1 MAEQTPDTPSKRRD
15 LLSVLGMVA
24 VAGAAAF
31 TSYSGL
37 SGLAEL
43 AGWPSKLALMLPI
56 TIDAY
61 AMTATRVW
69 LSPARLTKKARAW
82 ARGNAIGAISMS
94 VLGNTIYHAAS
105 AHVLSVTWPVVVGIS
120 AIPSIVL
127 GLTVHLWHVAD
138 DLDPEPAPSQS
149 PGPAIAEPEQ
159 VRAAYPILGSTRPN
173 GTVTASGRRA
183 SADASRPTP
192 RGASAAGGSSTGE
205 RSPKPL
211 PALAKEADKSS
222 KRTRQLDQ
230 ARAADTAHL
239 EATSKPISARKLA
252 EQLHV
257 HQSTAGELLREV
269 RTTPPLPAHPRTAP
283 RRGPGRIGGPA
294 EARCHTDNSDPGAPR
309 CGSTAE
315 PASATASDAVP
326 GTVPG
331 PRPAPVEHANGAGP
345 PPPDTARSV
354 DGMETDAEQPPAPL
368 RPTPG
373 PIPRP
378 RRRPAAQ
385 RRADRAERDEARWDA
400 SYAKAVTP
408 AQLAAV
414 DFDRVRSAQEPRAH
428 RPGARGPALGRA
440 VRSAAAAA

>member
-1 MAEQTPDTPSKRRD
+1 MAEQTPDTGRKKRD

-69 LSPARLTKKARAW
+69 LSPARLTRKARAW

-94 VLGNTIYHAAS
+94 VLGNTIFHAAS

-138 DLDPEPAPSQS
+138 DLDPEPAAKQS
-149 PGPAIAEPEQ
+149 PGPAIADPEQ
-159 VRAAYPILGSTRPN
+159 VRAAYPILGGTGPN

-183 SADASRPTP
+183 SGDASRPAP
-192 RGASAAGGSSTGE
+192 RSAAGARSTGG
-205 RSPKPL
+205 SGPKPQ
-211 PALAKEADKSS
+211 PALAREADKAS

-230 ARAADTAHL
+230 ARAADTAHR
-239 EATSKPISARKLA
+239 EATGKQISARKLA

-257 HQSTAGELLREV
+257 HQSTAGELLRELRAAPV
-269 RTTPPLPAHPRTAP
+269 PDASPDRPRAAAPATSDTPPMPAAAP
-283 RRGPGRIGGPA
+283 ITPTPTLRGA
-294 EARCHTDNSDPGAPR
+294 EAP
-309 CGSTAE
+309 AE

-331 PRPAPVEHANGAGP
+331 PRPAPVEHANGA
-345 PPPDTARSV
+345 SV
-354 DGMETDAEQPPAPL
+354 D
-368 RPTPG
+368 TP
-373 PIPRP
+373 
-378 RRRPAAQ
+378 
-385 RRADRAERDEARWDA
+385 
-400 SYAKAVTP
+400 
-408 AQLAAV
+408 
-414 DFDRVRSAQEPRAH
+414 
-428 RPGARGPALGRA
+428 
-440 VRSAAAAA
+440 

>member
-1 MAEQTPDTPSKRRD
+1 MAEQTPDTGRKKRD

-69 LSPARLTKKARAW
+69 LSPARLTKKARSW

-159 VRAAYPILGSTRPN
+159 VRAAYPILGGTGPN

-183 SADASRPTP
+183 SGDASRPAP
-192 RGASAAGGSSTGE
+192 RSASAAGARSTGG
-205 RSPKPL
+205 SGPKPL
-211 PALAKEADKSS
+211 PARAREADKPS

-230 ARAADTAHL
+230 ARAADTAHR
-239 EATSKPISARKLA
+239 EATGKPISARKLA
-252 EQLHV
+252 EQLHI
-257 HQSTAGELLREV
+257 HQSTAGELLRE
-269 RTTPPLPAHPRTAP
+269 ARTAP
-283 RRGPGRIGGPA
+283 APDASPDRPRVEAPAASDTPPRPAAAPTTPTPAVRVA
-294 EARCHTDNSDPGAPR
+294 EAPTAPAPT
-309 CGSTAE
+309 S
-315 PASATASDAVP
+315 ASDAVP

-331 PRPAPVEHANGAGP
+331 PRPAPVEHANGASI
-345 PPPDTARSV
+345 DTS
-354 DGMETDAEQPPAPL
+354 
-368 RPTPG
+368 
-373 PIPRP
+373 
-378 RRRPAAQ
+378 
-385 RRADRAERDEARWDA
+385 
-400 SYAKAVTP
+400 
-408 AQLAAV
+408 
-414 DFDRVRSAQEPRAH
+414 
-428 RPGARGPALGRA
+428 
-440 VRSAAAAA
+440 